1 MHPNLAFRQVTQE
14 NNIDFARER
23 SFGILAVNAPNGPLI
38 SHIPFQ
44 LSIDGNYLEAHLV
57 RSNPIV
63 QLLGKPVEAVLAVSG
78 GDAYISPD
86 WYGVDNQVPTWNYIA
101 VHIRGILRQLE
112 NQELRGIL
120 DRISANME
128 ERLLP
133 KKPWTIDKM
142 DDEVFLKMSRQIVPI
157 GMKVEQIEGTWKL
170 SQNKAPDVIKAAAQ
184 GLENGQT
191 GSQVDEIAK
200 LMSAIKVD

>member
-86 WYGVDNQVPTWNYIA
+86 WYGVDNQVPTWSYIA
-101 VHIRGILRQLE
+101 VHIRGTLRQLE